1 VKLKNENLFF
11 IDVDYNSMHF
21 NINPELIWTQNT
33 VCRRKNNNFT
43 EKFVFGVLEGDFCTN
58 KDDFYVLDLSVVAI
72 DLNRNRT
79 LFTFVDQI
87 NIFFIKYPIIRKII
101 SNITKGNKIPLFS
114 WGT

>member
-1 VKLKNENLFF
+1 MHKN
-11 IDVDYNSMHF
+11 IDF
-21 NINPELIWTQNT
+21 ELIWTQNT

-58 KDDFYVLDLSVVAI
+58 KDDFYVLDLCVVAI